1 MFGIRFLI
9 SSAICLSC
17 LICFGFHFLLLSP
30 DISIF
35 ITSFSLPYD
44 ISLIFSRDFSKTGL
58 VKFLEFDDEMLNLL
72 ISGVF
77 SRNCIG
83 NKICRFID
91 MYQDLNRPR
100 YNNIYSENWGIWG
113 MEWGKRSVK
122 ELLKHKKHAFH
133 NLVIIQRT
141 QNQILHIWINFDYK
155 RAEKYSAR

>member
-1 MFGIRFLI
+1 MESPYTHVHTPGLGENISATTIIALLGERVRNSFFNFFSNLSFLFDMFRFSF
-9 SSAICLSC
+9 SSS
-17 LICFGFHFLLLSP
+17 FYRYFN
-30 DISIF
+30 IF

-122 ELLKHKKHAFH
+122 ELLKHKKTR
-133 NLVIIQRT
+133 L
-141 QNQILHIWINFDYK
+141 
-155 RAEKYSAR
+155 S

>member
-1 MFGIRFLI
+1 MESPYTHVHTPGLGENISATTIIALLGERVRNSFFNFFSNLSFLFDMFRFSF
-9 SSAICLSC
+9 SSS
-17 LICFGFHFLLLSP
+17 FYRYFN
-30 DISIF
+30 IF

-100 YNNIYSENWGIWG
+100 YNNIYSENWGI
-113 MEWGKRSVK
+113 
-122 ELLKHKKHAFH
+122 
-133 NLVIIQRT
+133 
-141 QNQILHIWINFDYK
+141 
-155 RAEKYSAR
+155 